1 MGLSQRSDDGGAKST
16 SVFFLFLFWTEA
28 LLAYAKGRNIAD
40 KTDQIIQGVPIVF
53 YGEAPK
59 PKCGVC
65 EGQIYFNK
73 TSELQPQFHFDEFPP
88 AGVSQA
94 VGGRAGERGGG
105 GCEADRIF
113 MIVIFVIIQQEK
125 RGKSGREGEINGV
138 G

>member
-1 MGLSQRSDDGGAKST
+1 MFVVVA
-16 SVFFLFLFWTEA
+16 FFFCFND
-28 LLAYAKGRNIAD
+28 LLAYAKWGNIAD
-40 KTDQIIQGVPIVF
+40 KTDQIIWGVPIVF

-59 PKCGVC
+59 PKCSVC

-94 VGGRAGERGGG
+94 VGGRVGEGCCG

-125 RGKSGREGEINGV
+125 RGKAGREGEINGV